1 MRIIGGNHMTKNINT
16 NTETKY
22 QNIKKRKT
30 HLNKDEKTLKFKQN
44 MTYFAN
50 LSNDEKERV
59 TLIAYIK
66 TFFEIYKTIPN
77 IISILDRIIEKRA
90 TTIFPTSTIYG
101 SPHSTYSEINKVID
115 LTERKDKLIN
125 LHIIADNMLNS
136 LKPKYKEI
144 AYLKYVKKLTVDE
157 IAINCEKCQRSI
169 YRTLSTINNEILKFL
184 KVKNWTIDFLKQ
196 QIGKESWIEEIFQSK
211 LQLQI
216 ENEIKSNYNNSSSS
230 TIS

>member
-1 MRIIGGNHMTKNINT
+1 MNIISEANMSNTTNNKLNINT
-16 NTETKY
+16 
-22 QNIKKRKT
+22 KKRKS
-30 HLNKDEKTLKFKQN
+30 HLNKNEKLLKIKQN
-44 MTYFAN
+44 NVFFASLSDETKEN
-50 LSNDEKERV
+50 L

-77 IISILDRIIEKRA
+77 IISILDKIIEKRA
-90 TTIFPTSTIYG
+90 STIFPTSTIYG
-101 SPHSTYSEINKVID
+101 NPHSTYSEINKVID

-125 LHIIADNMLNS
+125 LHIIAENMLNS

-157 IAINCEKCQRSI
+157 IALQCEKCQRSI

-184 KVKNWTIDFLKQ
+184 KVKNWSIDFFKQ
-196 QIGKESWIEEIFQSK
+196 QIGKENWIEEILESK
-211 LQLQI
+211 LQNQI
-216 ENEIKSNYNNSSSS
+216 ENEIKSYYNKSSSS